1 MTPEVTLAIRQI
13 VEAAPEARAGTVQAD
28 VQRFYSQRA
37 SAPVW
42 LTKDSTATPEAALEV
57 IRQAPN
63 HGLAAPDYDEAD
75 LARLIDAEA
84 DVEQALKDDVQ
95 AIARFDVQLTTAL
108 LTLGRDVAMGRSK
121 PAAISRNWKARR
133 TAPDLV
139 ALFSEAT
146 AKGGN
151 LDAWLNQVRPV
162 HAEYAALQGTLTAI
176 NERRRAQGT
185 PDPRVG
191 QIALNMER
199 WRWLPDD
206 LGSRHILVNVPAFYM
221 AAREG
226 GRPVLEMRV
235 IVGSPENATPIFS
248 DQMETVVFSPYWN
261 VPDSIA
267 EGETAPSAARDPN
280 FLRRQNIE
288 VLRRTKAG
296 TETVD
301 PASVDWD
308 DPDAVKEL
316 AFRQKPGASNALG
329 HVKFLFPNSFDV
341 YLHDT
346 PADSLFFRSGRALS
360 HGCIRLEQ
368 PEELARYMLR
378 DRPEWDEGR
387 INEAMHAGEEK
398 HVALKEEVP
407 VHIVYFTAWPK
418 GDGGVELFG
427 DIYNY
432 DSAQSAA
439 NRRVGEALMSQ
450 R

>member
-1 MTPEVTLAIRQI
+1 VTPKVTLAIQQI

-63 HGLAAPDYDEAD
+63 HGLAVPDYDEAD

-235 IVGSPENATPIFS
+235 IVGAPENATPIFS